1 MLKALHLT
9 NIVLVESAHIEF
21 EKAFNVLSGESGSG
35 KSAIMNAL
43 NLIAGER
50 SDLSYIRRGAEKGIV
65 EAVFDIENIPA
76 LIKLLEETGIDHEA
90 GNELLIRRELSTTG
104 KSRAFINNQ
113 LAQISLLK
121 QVSEHLFEI
130 VGQHANQKLLSLD
143 YHRHAL
149 DLYGDLTK
157 EVAAFFQSWD
167 HELQIEHTLQQL
179 INSEAQRIRD
189 CEVCRMEIEELEEA
203 NPIEGEEEELFAEYT
218 QLSNADELLQKSG
231 DLNRLL
237 TGEKGVLQ
245 ALNRQKANFTQLVRL
260 APSLADS
267 LTSYENTLLE
277 LDEVARALS
286 IFEARIENNPERAD
300 KINNRLELFAKLKR
314 KYGSTLSDI
323 NAYLKNSREKL
334 KNLENADDQIAH
346 LKEQLKEVSDRTNTL
361 ATTLSAKRKQAA
373 LKLQKAIEKNL
384 RTLNMPKVEIFV
396 EVIPQKRSRYGDD
409 KIEIFITP
417 NVGEHRVSLR
427 ECASGGELS
436 RTMLSMQAVLAGK
449 ENIPTLVFDEIDANI
464 GGETAT
470 VVGEKLHS
478 IGTQHQVLCITH
490 FPQVA
495 KFAQHHM
502 RISKKEVDGRTVTIV
517 DTLDEK
523 AHQNELLRMYGG
535 KNEILALN

>member
-149 DLYGDLTK
+149 DLYGDQTK

-167 HELQIEHTLQQL
+167 QELQIEHTLQQL